1 MDLIDFV
8 LCILWILFCGFMDF
22 IFDCVCLW
30 ILLCGFMDF
39 VILFCGI
46 LPCGFMDVVF
56 DFVLYYCGLFC
67 GFCFVDFWIL
77 CDVCWF
83 VEFVDFCLML
93 QLR

>member
-1 MDLIDFV
+1 
-8 LCILWILFCGFMDF
+8 MDF

-56 DFVLYYCGLFC
+56 DFVLLLWIILWILFC
-67 GFCFVDFWIL
+67 GFMDFVF
-77 CDVCWF
+77 DVCWF

>member
-1 MDLIDFV
+1 
-8 LCILWILFCGFMDF
+8 MDF

-56 DFVLYYCGLFC
+56 DFVLSFIVDY
-67 GFCFVDFWIL
+67 FVDFVLWIYG
-77 CDVCWF
+77 
-83 VEFVDFCLML
+83 FCV
-93 QLR
+93 